1 MRLTMGEEIFADP
14 YHISV
19 IRSTLTKSIPA
30 RFPDMRDEIVRAFD
44 DCIVLEDGGIPSLRF
59 HASCSHALYR
69 MEGNTRHQ
77 YHLDSCLSG

>member
-1 MRLTMGEEIFADP
+1 MGEEIFADP

-30 RFPDMRDEIVRAFD
+30 RFPDMRDEIVQAFD
-44 DCIVLEDGGIPSLRF
+44 DCVALENGGILSALLPYT
-59 HASCSHALYR
+59 SCSHVLCR

-77 YHLDSCLSG
+77 Y